1 MTFPAWGN
9 SGGPWGAGAGAEG
22 GTEDTLPDAGD
33 GVRDGVVED
42 GRVHPAAVLVED
54 DGNFASLASTRREWD
69 VAGGGDLTESF
80 VGRVKIGQEHGR
92 YKTDLLYSRSWKTP
106 TMKVFDQPQA

>member
-1 MTFPAWGN
+1 MTFPTWGS
-9 SGGPWGAGAGAEG
+9 SGGQWEAGAGAEG
-22 GTEDTLPDAGD
+22 GTEDTLPDTGG
-33 GVRDGVVED
+33 GVRDGAVED
-42 GRVHPAAVLVED
+42 GRVHPAGVPVED

-80 VGRVKIGQEHGR
+80 IGKVKIGRGHGL

-106 TMKVFDQPQA
+106 TMKVFG